1 MLQAGYFN
9 ENTALRF
16 VTFNGTEK
24 TYHAWD
30 YASKEDMKLY
40 GRTYNPCGQY
50 TDDAGN
56 IRYYDN
62 QTDNYHQQNYQV
74 LLTQQLSE
82 NWNLHA
88 ALFYTKGAGYYE
100 QYKTGRTLTDYGLT
114 PFYNKDGE
122 KIKKTDLVRRKQME
136 NDFGGMIASIH
147 YQNKVVDA
155 TVGGGI
161 NRYVGDH
168 FGEISWVKNY
178 VGALQPNERYYD
190 NQGRKTDANIY
201 AKATYLVAKGLNL
214 YADLQYRYLNYQI
227 SGAND
232 NFDWNT
238 GAMQQLDVNDS
249 FHFFNPKVG
258 INWQISNQ
266 HRLFASFSVAQKE
279 PTRNNYTDGMFT
291 VYPKSE
297 RLNDYEMGYQF
308 KSERFS
314 AGANLYYMDYKDQL
328 VLTGQLNEIGEAMAA
343 NMPNSY
349 RMGVELMG
357 SALLA
362 KNLTLHL
369 NATFSKNRIQDFT
382 EVIYEDGWKN
392 PIETQLG
399 DTPIAFSPDMLL
411 NGSIN
416 YTLGAFDMV
425 WQTQYVSKQY
435 MSNSKN
441 EQQVLDAYNV
451 SNFSLNY
458 HFSLPHIKRVSV
470 GVTLYNVFDE
480 EYENNGW
487 AYSKY
492 EVKAGKNVRVDQA
505 GYAAQA
511 GTHLMGHLSLSF

>member
-1 MLQAGYFN
+1 
-9 ENTALRF
+9 NT
-16 VTFNGTEK
+16 
-24 TYHAWD
+24 
-30 YASKEDMKLY
+30 
-40 GRTYNPCGQY
+40 
-50 TDDAGN
+50 
-56 IRYYDN
+56 RYYDN

-168 FGEISWVKNY
+168 FGEITWVKNY